1 MTSDLR
7 IINATN
13 VAASSRLSLTSTALL
28 LLKIGRKKNKS
39 RIINNKKKEKTMD
52 KKIDMAMSLNEL
64 PFIFDRENT
73 TRILNEN
80 KIYTVEDLISCTESE
95 LVEMGINRLT
105 IDYLKSTL
113 AASYLYFRK
122 ENDLPQNLESANLT
136 PDLWERRRY
145 EVAKEVLIKIL
156 GTSSYSDMHG
166 GLNVEINKSIDIATT
181 FIKKLKVISESEM
194 RDGDWK

>member
-1 MTSDLR
+1 M
-7 IINATN
+7 N
-13 VAASSRLSLTSTALL
+13 
-28 LLKIGRKKNKS
+28 
-39 RIINNKKKEKTMD
+39 

-136 PDLWERRRY
+136 PELWERRRY
-145 EVAKEVLIKIL
+145 EVAKDILLKKL
-156 GTSSYSDMHG
+156 GTYGDYEDARSEEMHD
-166 GLNVEINKSIDIATT
+166 SIDLATD
-181 FIKKLKVISESEM
+181 FIRILKISSEAEM
-194 RDGDWK
+194 QDGDWE

>member
-1 MTSDLR
+1 
-7 IINATN
+7 
-13 VAASSRLSLTSTALL
+13 
-28 LLKIGRKKNKS
+28 
-39 RIINNKKKEKTMD
+39 MD
-52 KKIDMAMSLNEL
+52 KKIDMAMSLNDL

-73 TRILNEN
+73 TRILNVN

-145 EVAKEVLIKIL
+145 EVAKDIFLNKL
-156 GTSSYSDMHG
+156 GTYGDYEDARSEEMHD
-166 GLNVEINKSIDIATT
+166 SIDLATD
-181 FIKKLKVISESEM
+181 FIRILKISSEAEM
-194 RDGDWK
+194 QDGDWR

>member
-1 MTSDLR
+1 
-7 IINATN
+7 
-13 VAASSRLSLTSTALL
+13 
-28 LLKIGRKKNKS
+28 
-39 RIINNKKKEKTMD
+39 MD

-145 EVAKEVLIKIL
+145 EVAKDVLIKML
-156 GTSSYSDMHG
+156 GTSNRCDM
-166 GLNVEINKSIDIATT
+166 GLALNEEIEKSIDIATT
-181 FIKKLKVISESEM
+181 FIQKLKISSEFALE
-194 RDGDWK
+194 DGDWK

>member
-1 MTSDLR
+1 MEEK
-7 IINATN
+7 IN
-13 VAASSRLSLTSTALL
+13 
-28 LLKIGRKKNKS
+28 
-39 RIINNKKKEKTMD
+39 
-52 KKIDMAMSLNEL
+52 MAMPLRGI
-64 PFIFDRENT
+64 PFIFDRELT
-73 TRILNEN
+73 TKILNEN

-145 EVAKEVLIKIL
+145 EVAKEVLIKML
-156 GTSSYSDMHG
+156 GTSNHCDMQRA
-166 GLNVEINKSIDIATT
+166 LNEEINKSIDIATT
-181 FIKKLKVISESEM
+181 FINKLKVISENEM
-194 RDGDWK
+194 QDGDWK

>member
-1 MTSDLR
+1 
-7 IINATN
+7 
-13 VAASSRLSLTSTALL
+13 
-28 LLKIGRKKNKS
+28 
-39 RIINNKKKEKTMD
+39 MD

-145 EVAKEVLIKIL
+145 EVAKDVLIKIL
-156 GTSSYSDMHG
+156 GTSNHCDMQCA
-166 GLNVEINKSIDIATT
+166 LNEEINKSIDIATT
-181 FIKKLKVISESEM
+181 FIKKLKVISENEM
-194 RDGDWK
+194 LDGDWK